1 MIRLDMRSSKM
12 VSGSVKS
19 FWLRTYYIRG
29 ILYLNNLFLVSSVHT
44 EDKELQTAMET
55 KQNQLSERLLTGG
68 AEKCLKKTSGGA
80 VVRPYTNS
88 SGETK
93 TNREAKTRSGIA
105 NTVAKIFLQLLRATR
120 QTRKHSST
128 LLLKK
133 KKTSKRHAKKGF
145 A

>member
-1 MIRLDMRSSKM
+1 
-12 VSGSVKS
+12 
-19 FWLRTYYIRG
+19 
-29 ILYLNNLFLVSSVHT
+29 LVSSVHT